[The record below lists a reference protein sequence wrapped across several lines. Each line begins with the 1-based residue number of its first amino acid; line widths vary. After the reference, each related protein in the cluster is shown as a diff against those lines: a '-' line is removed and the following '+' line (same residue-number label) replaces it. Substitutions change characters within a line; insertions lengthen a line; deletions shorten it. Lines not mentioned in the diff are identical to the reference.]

1 MENLADKEFLTTND
15 LSEFLGVTRQ
25 AVQHF
30 RELKYNP
37 LPYYKVGAHIRFSYW
52 DVRAWIER
60 QRVKRHNPGK
70 IYKT

>member
-15 LSEFLGVTRQ
+15 LAEFLGVTRQ

-37 LPYYKVGAHIRFSYW
+37 LPYYKVGAHIRFSYG
-52 DVRAWIER
+52 DVRAGVER
-60 QRVKRHNPGK
+60 QRVKSHHAGK
-70 IYKT
+70 IYKF